1 LEAAFFLR
9 MSFSLRFYS
18 LSRFLVGF
26 LTSKAAFVGA
36 FAADWK
42 APEQGWTRPPQTAEV
57 AELARTAERVGWPEV
72 GARVLGGSLVAY
84 GNSPADAERIYPW
97 LLIGR
102 WSTLWGESEA
112 DFIPRWV
119 DAVNHARVGHRN
131 MAVSYLPQPQ
141 ALGVLLRPEFK
152 FWLLTH
158 TSFSQ
163 SFFELL
169 SPCDY
174 LPQVLAILDHL
185 HQSDPLAFET
195 YAQLALAIALV
206 YDVPPPPGWPHGQV
220 SETVLPRRLPEAREL
235 FDFFVKADR
244 SGRLLQRVAHL
255 KAAELIFLVDIAVSF
270 DELTWAQSSVRMP
283 LAELANTYS
292 AVPYRHDRVDAN
304 RFDWGGQNY
313 LLPDILS
320 TGGIC
325 VDQAYFATQCA
336 KARGVPSMIFRG
348 SGLDGRHAW
357 FGFLDGNRR
366 WQLDAGRIAEQKLIT
381 GLAHNPQT
389 WGDLSD
395 HELRFLSDGFRMAPR
410 FYQAQVHEAFARCFL
425 DTGDAVSARKAA
437 RLAVNY
443 ESRHVTAWE
452 VLLLALEREG
462 APAKTTEVALREAAL
477 AFQQY
482 PDLNLRYG
490 LLLTKSLRTRGET
503 SAADHEERVLAR
515 KHQGARA
522 DLSFEQAMSELT
534 RAMETQPSFEQM
546 RLFRSVVD
554 QFGPGSGIA
563 FFDAVVRPF
572 VSHLAV
578 AGKQAEATRA
588 LGHARL
594 VLAPTPDS
602 QLDREMSELARR
614 HRL

>member
-1 LEAAFFLR
+1 MGQAGLA
-9 MSFSLRFYS
+9 
-18 LSRFLVGF
+18 VG
-26 LTSKAAFVGA
+26 

-42 APEQGWTRPPQTAEV
+42 APEQGWTRPPQNDEV
-57 AELARTAERVGWPEV
+57 VEIARTAERAGWSEM
-72 GARVLGGSLVAY
+72 GGRILGGSLAAY
-84 GNSPADAERIYPW
+84 AKSPADAERILPW

-102 WSTLWGESEA
+102 WSALWGESET

-119 DAVNHARVGHRN
+119 DAVNQARVGHRN
-131 MAVSYLPQPQ
+131 MAVSYTPQPQ
-141 ALGVLLRPEFK
+141 ALGVSLRPEFK
-152 FWLLTH
+152 LWLLTH

-195 YAQLALAIALV
+195 YAQLALALALV

-220 SETVLPRRLPEAREL
+220 SEAVLPRRLPDAREV

-244 SGRLLQRVAHL
+244 SGRLLQRVAYL
-255 KAAELIFLVDIAVSF
+255 KASELIFLVDVAASF
-270 DELTWAQSSVRMP
+270 DELNWAQSSVRTP
-283 LAELANTYS
+283 LAELAATYV

-304 RFDWGGQNY
+304 RFDWIGQSY
-313 LLPDILS
+313 LLPDIIS

-325 VDQAYFATQCA
+325 VDQAYFATQSA

-348 SGLDGRHAW
+348 AGLDGRHAW

-366 WQLDAGRIAEQKLIT
+366 WQLEAGRIAEQKLIT

-425 DTGDAVSARKAA
+425 DTGDAPSARKVA
-437 RLAVNY
+437 RVAVNY
-443 ESRHVTAWE
+443 ESRHVAAWD
-452 VLLLALEREG
+452 VLLSALEREG

-490 LLLTKSLRTRGET
+490 FLLTKSLRARGET

-522 DLSFEQAMSELT
+522 DLSFEQAMNELT

-546 RLFRSVVD
+546 RLFRGVVD

-572 VSHLAV
+572 VSHLALT
-578 AGKQAEATRA
+578 GKLAEAARA
-588 LGHARL
+588 LSHARL
-594 VLAPTPDS
+594 VLAPTRDS
-602 QLDREMSELARR
+602 QLDREMAELARR